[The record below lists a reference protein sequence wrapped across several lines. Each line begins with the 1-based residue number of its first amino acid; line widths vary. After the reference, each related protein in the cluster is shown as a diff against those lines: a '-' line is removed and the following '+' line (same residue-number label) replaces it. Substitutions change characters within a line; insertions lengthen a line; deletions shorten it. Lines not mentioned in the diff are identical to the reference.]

1 MGGQIFREKCY
12 NRKYKVNER
21 RLTTKEYKL
30 PDLPY
35 DYSALEPYFDEETMR
50 LHHDKHHATYVAN
63 LNAAVAKYPD
73 FLANFT
79 ADDASDVLI
88 DLDAVPDEIR
98 ETVRNNGGGHANHSF
113 FWEILK
119 PANDDTISQPTGKL
133 ADEIRETF
141 GSFDEF
147 REKFADAAKSCFG
160 SGWAW
165 LVVNNMGDLEIV
177 STANQ
182 DSPLSD
188 GKTPILALDVWEHA
202 YYLKYRNVR
211 PDYIDAFWHLVDWEK
226 VAENFAKLL
235 D

>member
-1 MGGQIFREKCY
+1 M
-12 NRKYKVNER
+12 
-21 RLTTKEYKL
+21 KEYKL

-35 DYSALEPYFDEETMR
+35 DYAALEPYFDEETMR

-73 FLANFT
+73 FFANFT
-79 ADDASDVLI
+79 KDDASDVLI
-88 DLDAVPDEIR
+88 DLNAVPEEVR

-113 FWEILK
+113 FWEILR
-119 PANDDTISQPTGKL
+119 PAKGDEITHPTGEL
-133 ADEIRETF
+133 AEEINKTF

-147 REKFADAAKSCFG
+147 REKFANAAKSRFG

-165 LVVNNMGDLEIV
+165 LAVNGDGELAIT

-182 DSPLSD
+182 DSPLSL
-188 GKTPILALDVWEHA
+188 GQIPILGLDVWEHA

-211 PDYIDAFWHLVDWEK
+211 PDYIEAFWHLVDWEK
-226 VAENFAKLL
+226 VAENFAKTK
-235 D
+235 